1 MKKKHLSHIIQ
12 WKLLMV
18 VEGVFMILMIITM
31 IFVFLFARNCTAN
44 LLSVKLESCNTNA
57 FEGEEKNRKNAVSM
71 WAERLDNII
80 EENGVDSIYSNEF
93 TDYLKAIVR
102 DNLTDSEINVIGPDG
117 IIVASSVS
125 ENVGFDMHSGEKS
138 VMILQGLEKCREGDG
153 VYLQD
158 FMPSPL
164 NGSVLRFSG
173 TALPKY
179 GGFIL
184 SGQDQEEF
192 NELKK
197 WSLSMSIPFSRI
209 GRGGY
214 YLLVNKEGEIISSP
228 KGEYDGKKLDFS
240 VSLKKLAESKRL
252 ARGTVFGVDSYVAAL
267 ADGDNIIVAVYP
279 VGEAWEKWVISMAVL
294 VVSYAIV
301 FFIIFLLVH
310 RMVMK
315 HMVKGVYSLNGS
327 LRKITEGDL
336 EEKADFRDS
345 LEFEELSD
353 GINHMVGHLK
363 DLIKDAE
370 KRVNDELAM
379 AAEIQTSFLPREFP
393 PFPDRD
399 EFELYACM
407 IPAKEVGGDFYDFFL
422 IDDDHLALVIA
433 DVSGKGIPAAMF
445 MVMAKD
451 KLRHSVSKYGT
462 DVAEAV
468 TKVNAELC
476 RENDAGLFVTVWVG
490 VLTISTGHMD
500 YVDAGHDYPAI
511 YRAGG
516 EFVIEKDVH
525 CAMVGAMSFTEFKAG
540 AFDLKAGDI
549 LYLYTDGITEAIN
562 ASEEMFREER
572 MIEALNKDT
581 TASVEDID
589 SAVRSAVSDFVKDAP
604 QFDDMTTLVFR
615 YKNPPATG

>member
-1 MKKKHLSHIIQ
+1 MKKKHLSQIIQ

-31 IFVFLFARNCTAN
+31 VFVFLFARNRTAN
-44 LLSVKLESCNTNA
+44 LLSVGLESCNTNA
-57 FEGEEKNRKNAVSM
+57 FEGEEKNRKKAVSI

-125 ENVGFDMHSGEKS
+125 ENVGFDMHSGEQS
-138 VMILQGLEKCREGDG
+138 AMILQGLEKCREGDG

-164 NGSVLRFSG
+164 NGSMLRFIG
-173 TALPKY
+173 TALPEY

-209 GRGGY
+209 GREGY

-228 KGEYDGKKLDFS
+228 KGEYDGKKPDFS

-252 ARGTVFGVDSYVAAL
+252 ARRTVFGVDSYVAAL
-267 ADGDNIIVAVYP
+267 ADEDNIIAAVYP
-279 VGEAWEKWVISMAVL
+279 VGEAWEKWIISMAVL

-353 GINHMVGHLK
+353 GINYMVDYLK
-363 DLIKDAE
+363 ELIKEAE
-370 KRVNDELAM
+370 KRINDELAM

-407 IPAKEVGGDFYDFFL
+407 IPA
-422 IDDDHLALVIA
+422 
-433 DVSGKGIPAAMF
+433 
-445 MVMAKD
+445 
-451 KLRHSVSKYGT
+451 
-462 DVAEAV
+462 
-468 TKVNAELC
+468 
-476 RENDAGLFVTVWVG
+476 
-490 VLTISTGHMD
+490 
-500 YVDAGHDYPAI
+500 
-511 YRAGG
+511 
-516 EFVIEKDVH
+516 
-525 CAMVGAMSFTEFKAG
+525 
-540 AFDLKAGDI
+540 
-549 LYLYTDGITEAIN
+549 
-562 ASEEMFREER
+562 
-572 MIEALNKDT
+572 
-581 TASVEDID
+581 
-589 SAVRSAVSDFVKDAP
+589 
-604 QFDDMTTLVFR
+604 
-615 YKNPPATG
+615 

>member
-1 MKKKHLSHIIQ
+1 MKKKHLSQIIQ

-31 IFVFLFARNCTAN
+31 IFVFLFARNRTAN
-44 LLSVKLESCNTNA
+44 LLSVGLESCNTNA
-57 FEGEEKNRKNAVSM
+57 FEGEEKNRKNAVSI

-125 ENVGFDMHSGEKS
+125 ENVGFDMHSGEQS
-138 VMILQGLEKCREGDG
+138 AMILQGLEKCREGDG

-164 NGSVLRFSG
+164 NGSVLRFIG
-173 TALPKY
+173 TALPEY

-209 GRGGY
+209 GREGY

-267 ADGDNIIVAVYP
+267 ADGDNIIAAVYP

-353 GINHMVGHLK
+353 GINHMVSRLK
-363 DLIKDAE
+363 GLIKEAE
-370 KRVNDELAM
+370 KKINEELAM
-379 AAEIQTSFLPREFP
+379 AAEIQVSFLPREFP
-393 PFPDRD
+393 AFSDRE
-399 EFELYACM
+399 EFELFASM
-407 IPAKEVGGDFYDFFL
+407 VPAKEVGGDFYDFFL
-422 IDDDHLALVIA
+422 LDEDHLALVMA

-451 KLRHSVSKYGT
+451 KLRHSVKKHGT
-462 DVAEAV
+462 NVSEAV
-468 TKVNAELC
+468 MEANEELC
-476 RENDAGLFVTVWVG
+476 RENEAGLFVTIWVG
-490 VLTISTGHMD
+490 VLTISTGHVD
-500 YVDAGHDYPAI
+500 YVDAGHNYPAI
-511 YRAGG
+511 YRAGQ
-516 EFVIEKDVH
+516 EFTIDKDVH
-525 CAMVGAMSFTEFKAG
+525 CAMAGIMSGVEFPSG
-540 AFDLKAGDI
+540 SFELHAGDV
-549 LYLYTDGITEAIN
+549 LYLYTDGVTEATD
-562 ASEEMFREER
+562 ATDEMFRMER
-572 MIEALNKDT
+572 MLDVLNQNPD
-581 TASVEDID
+581 APVEKID
-589 SAVRSAVSDFVKDAP
+589 AAVRAAIADFVKDAP
-604 QFDDMTTLVFR
+604 QFDDMTMLVFR
-615 YKNPPATG
+615 YKG